1 MNKYRLNDMATQTEK
16 DHEYAKEAGNYF
28 NSSTGST
35 LDKLNNFPR
44 FISRQSMSL
53 FLAKHELFKRVL
65 SVHGSIVECGVFAGG
80 GLFTWAQLS
89 AIYEP
94 FNHGRRVIGFDTFSG
109 FPAISSKDGE
119 GDEEHRKVGGYSFE
133 AIDELRKA
141 ALLHDLNRP
150 IGHIPKVELVAGDAV
165 ETIPRYVEENDHL
178 VVSLLYLDFDL
189 YAPTLAALSTFL
201 PRMPKGGVIGFDE
214 LNQKKWPGETRAV
227 MEAVGINRLSIER
240 FPFTPSISYAVIE

>member
-1 MNKYRLNDMATQTEK
+1 MNKYRLNDIATQTEK
-16 DHEYAKEAGNYF
+16 DHEYAKQAGIYF
-28 NSSTGST
+28 NLSTGST

-65 SVHGSIVECGVFAGG
+65 SVHGSVIECGVFAGG

-109 FPAISSKDGE
+109 FPAFSSMDGE
-119 GDEEHRKVGGYSFE
+119 GDEEHRQVGSYSFE
-133 AIDELRKA
+133 AIDELEKA

-165 ETIPRYVEENDHL
+165 ETIPCYVKENDHL

-189 YAPTLAALSTFL
+189 YAPTLAALRTFL
-201 PRMPKGGVIGFDE
+201 PRMPKGAVIGFDE
-214 LNQKKWPGETRAV
+214 LNQRKWPGETRAV

-240 FPFTPSISYAVIE
+240 FPFTPGISYAVIE